1 MKERLEEIGKLVNT
15 ILKAQIKHFL
25 YNNKLYAP
33 PLAQHGIQISVA
45 FVEYELNIN
54 MYLFL
59 AIPRWR

>member
-45 FVEYELNIN
+45 FVEY
-54 MYLFL
+54 
-59 AIPRWR
+59 